1 MHLTQ
6 KVKFA
11 ALYLRRSRQDVKL
24 EARTGEN
31 TLEAQRMAM
40 KKFLSGACF
49 PYHTFEEIASG
60 SSLEKR
66 REMQRIIEGIKRE
79 KYDAIIVKDI
89 SRLSRGSQQDAG
101 ILYKIIEDYEIL
113 IITPARVYDPKNE
126 SDLQMLRFEFFFYH
140 EEFQA
145 IKKRLT
151 SGRQQAAERGFYI
164 GGPIPYGWKVDQK
177 TKTLIPDEE
186 QKEIINL
193 MYDLYLEG
201 RYGFQKIAD
210 ELNRRKIPSPKG
222 VKWAKASVKRI
233 LSNERNIGLQVFG
246 KRKMRGGKVKFQPK
260 EQWTIVESNEPLV
273 SEERFNRVQERLQD
287 NKVSYL
293 TDTHR
298 RVHPLSKLI
307 KCGACGRVMYKK
319 HTKSYYTR
327 KSDSVKTSYSF
338 NILHCCKGS
347 IKYDRVLRKL
357 TDILEAYIDLDP
369 EFLAERL
376 DYHAHHQEETNQ
388 VQDLIIQLERR
399 MEKIRQH
406 RLTLYEEYA
415 EKKSIDQFVYET
427 KNKQYVEQIQ
437 ELEKTLRE
445 TEALKHEKTNDFLT
459 INPSAFKKSIASIL
473 DTYESLEPHFQNE
486 LLHYVFKS
494 IELHITRRT
503 AGKESEFELDIV
515 FDLNAFG

>member
-1 MHLTQ
+1 MELTP
-6 KVKFA
+6 KVKLA

-40 KKFLSGACF
+40 KKFLSRAGF

-66 REMQRIIEGIKRE
+66 REMKRIIEGIKKE

-113 IITPARVYDPKNE
+113 IITPARMYDPKNE

-186 QKEIINL
+186 QKKVIHL
-193 MYDLYLEG
+193 MYDLYLEE

-210 ELNRRKIPSPKG
+210 ELNRRKIPAPKG
-222 VKWAKASVKRI
+222 GKWAKASIKRI
-233 LSNERNIGLQVFG
+233 LSNERNIGMQVFG
-246 KRKMRGGKVKFQPK
+246 KRKKRGGKVKFQPK
-260 EQWTIVESNEPLV
+260 ELWTIVESTESLV
-273 SEERFNRVQERLQD
+273 NEERFNRVQERLQD

-293 TDTHR
+293 TDSHR
-298 RVHPLSKLI
+298 RAHPLSKLI
-307 KCGACGRVMYKK
+307 KCGACGKVMYRK

-327 KSDSVKTSYSF
+327 KSDGVKNCYSF
-338 NILHCCKGS
+338 YILHCCNGS
-347 IKYDRVLRKL
+347 VKYDRVLQKL
-357 TDILEAYIDLDP
+357 TEILKTHIDLDTNA
-369 EFLAERL
+369 LSERL
-376 DYHAHHQEETNQ
+376 EHHAHHQKETNKMEDFI
-388 VQDLIIQLERR
+388 VQLEQRI
-399 MEKIRQH
+399 EKIKQH

-415 EKKSIDQFVYET
+415 EKKSIDQFIYEA
-427 KNKQYVEQIQ
+427 KNKQYVKQIQ
-437 ELEKTLRE
+437 ELEKTIEE
-445 TEALKHEKTNDFLT
+445 TDALKHKKENDS
-459 INPSAFKKSIASIL
+459 IYIDPSTFKKRITSII
-473 DTYESLEPHFQNE
+473 DTFESLEPHFQNE
-486 LLHYVFKS
+486 LLHYFFKS
-494 IELHITRRT
+494 LKLHITKRT
-503 AGKESEFELDIV
+503 VGKESEFELDIV
-515 FDLNAFG
+515 FDLNSFG